1 MAKTFQNRGN
11 SSKGS
16 FSRKKKEYTQWQDL
30 AESGY
35 KDLVQNAKR
44 FKSTDL
50 EYDEYDDRDI

>member
-11 SSKGS
+11 YSKGS

-30 AESGY
+30 SESGY

-50 EYDEYDDRDI
+50 DVDEYEDWD